1 MVNFFSQYEIIQNAN
16 FPIFFFIAYNV
27 KSTILQD
34 ICTRSSE
41 TVTFR
46 HKTLLFNVYKL
57 HVQTLLE
64 HFI

>member
-1 MVNFFSQYEIIQNAN
+1 MVNFFSQYEIIQNAH
-16 FPIFFFIAYNV
+16 FPIFVIAYNI

-41 TVTFR
+41 SVTFI
-46 HKTLLFNVYKL
+46 HKTLLFNVYEL